1 MQSAMN
7 YKRHIYCLLISLVM
21 IGVTVPFHP
30 GIPWTAWAG
39 AFVLFMLESE
49 VLLSMIDRDRDDEGR
64 ATDDIRRRRS
74 RRMLVVAGAMA
85 ILLILIWVV
94 LLVVI

>member
-1 MQSAMN
+1 MN

-49 VLLSMIDRDRDDEGR
+49 VLLSMINRDRDDEGR

-74 RRMLVVAGAMA
+74 RREAYDGERPEIVSRSDQRSGQELCS
-85 ILLILIWVV
+85 
-94 LLVVI
+94 

>member
-1 MQSAMN
+1 MN
-7 YKRHIYCLLISLVM
+7 YKRHIYCLLISLAM

-49 VLLSMIDRDRDDEGR
+49 VLLSMINRDRDGEGR
-64 ATDDIRRRRS
+64 TTDDIRRRRS